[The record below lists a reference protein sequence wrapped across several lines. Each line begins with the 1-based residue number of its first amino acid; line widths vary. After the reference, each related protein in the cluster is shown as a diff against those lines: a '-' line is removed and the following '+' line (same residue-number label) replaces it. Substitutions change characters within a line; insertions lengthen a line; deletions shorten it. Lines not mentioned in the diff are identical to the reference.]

1 MDFNTHLKLFKEQE
15 LYRKANSL
23 PFDDFTKV
31 ICDRNII
38 SCSGDLVKSLAKIIG
53 IDNVIST
60 REFISIYTVAGFD
73 RVLFG
78 EINDTIENMIK
89 TAREAISIIELTTN
103 FNSDDYLKLA
113 ENCIKFKNLFGLWK
127 DNDRDKLI
135 VEIQESYF
143 KLDASLSLTK
153 LEGDDYIEWKKGVD
167 QVKQIL
173 KDNLEIIA
181 GKDCVTALEGMKYDV
196 MMLDDKEQRGIA
208 LVMEK
213 AFWDHII
220 TEMNLGNYRSFL
232 GLFSELTELLC
243 VLVSNNKDLL
253 YYINGGINTCL
264 DKCDIQLVY
273 NNIVFI
279 YERIKEFGIPANDED
294 MSILIEKIHD
304 DFGKIKTLDH
314 NKVML
319 EYIKVAFDL
328 IKDLIS
334 KKDEYLNKS

>member
-1 MDFNTHLKLFKEQE
+1 MDFNTNLKLFKEQG
-15 LYRKANSL
+15 LYKKANSL
-23 PFDDFTKV
+23 SFEDFTKV

-38 SCSGDLVKSLAKIIG
+38 KCSKDLVNSLAKIIG
-53 IDNVIST
+53 LDTVISP
-60 REFISIYTVAGFD
+60 REFISIYTVAAFD
-73 RVLFG
+73 KVLFD
-78 EINDTIENMIK
+78 EIDDTVKNMIK
-89 TAREAISIIELTTN
+89 TALEVINIIELTNN

-113 ENCIKFKNLFGLWK
+113 ENCIKFKNLFTLWK

-143 KLDASLSLTK
+143 KLDASLTLTK
-153 LEGDDYIEWKKGVD
+153 LEGEDYIEWKKGVE
-167 QVKQIL
+167 QVKRIL

-232 GLFSELTELLC
+232 GLFSELKELLC
-243 VLVSNNKDLL
+243 VLISHNKELVE
-253 YYINGGINTCL
+253 YINGGINTDL
-264 DKCDIQLVY
+264 NKCDIQLVY

-279 YERIKEFGIPANDED
+279 YERIKEFGIPANDGD
-294 MSILIEKIHD
+294 MTVLIEKIHD
-304 DFGKIKTLDH
+304 DFGKIKTLDR

-319 EYIKVAFDL
+319 EYIKGAFDL
-328 IKDLIS
+328 VKDLIS
-334 KKDEYLNKS
+334 KKDDYLNKS